1 MDRTRFSQS
10 WAPAGAGATEV
21 VEPVLGRMEWRT
33 LGVLRCVLVGTLLS
47 VLVAARLA
55 VAQPGSGPAFPSAAP
70 AFAAVPSDDAPLMDG
85 VVLGDPVWD
94 EAAPATGFRQT
105 QPDEGAPA
113 SERTEVRV
121 VFTQSTL
128 YVGVVCYDAD
138 PGSIAIAD
146 SRRDASLDDGD
157 SVQFILDTFLDR
169 QSGFVFGTSPAGQEY
184 DGQVVNAGEGRLGR
198 STTTSSGSGAGFNGN
213 WDGAWDVRTS
223 VTDVGWSAE
232 FAIPFRTLS
241 YPDREVQT
249 WGMNVQRNIRRRNE
263 IVYWAPLPRQYNLLR
278 LSMAGQL
285 SGVRPAPAV
294 RDLKI
299 VPYVAG
305 DLTRFDESRRTTAL
319 GDAGVDL
326 KYNVTPALTLDL
338 TYNTDFAQVEVDDQQ
353 INLDRFNLFFPEKR
367 PFFLENAGVF
377 SVSSIR
383 QVAGGDPAQT
393 ELFFSRRIGIGPDGR
408 EIPILGG
415 ARLSGKVSDAVSV
428 GLINM
433 QTEDSGGVT
442 PSNNFTV
449 ARAYRDLP
457 NSSQIGAIFVNR
469 QGTGALAG
477 DRDYNRTY
485 GVDGRVGL
493 GQNSQIAGFAAAT
506 DTPGL
511 EGSDHA
517 YNLAWD
523 HNSEQW
529 RFTLG
534 YVEVADNFNPEVG
547 FLKRQGFRNI
557 DSGFSFIT
565 RPRSIPWLH
574 QVRPHATFNRFWNFN
589 GFQES
594 SFLHIDN
601 DLEFADSTLI
611 KTAWNVTGEGVTEPF
626 EIAKGVW
633 VPAGVYD
640 HHEAQLT
647 YESNR
652 GAPVSWGVRARIGG
666 FFGGSRA
673 TVGPTLSVRTGDRF
687 NASVQWSRNDVD
699 LPGGHFIANLT
710 SARVAINF
718 SPRRFFMALVQY
730 NDAADLWSANL
741 RLGLLGQANT
751 GLFLV
756 YNDTRGL
763 HDMIPFGGGRSL
775 ILKYSRLFDVF
786 D

>member
-1 MDRTRFSQS
+1 MGRTIGIALGILLAVRPVGAQS
-10 WAPAGAGATEV
+10 PAGA
-21 VEPVLGRMEWRT
+21 
-33 LGVLRCVLVGTLLS
+33 
-47 VLVAARLA
+47 
-55 VAQPGSGPAFPSAAP
+55 AAP
-70 AFAAVPSDDAPLMDG
+70 PPAAPSFAAVASDEAPRLDG

-94 EAAPATGFRQT
+94 VAAPATGFRQT

-121 VFTQSTL
+121 VFTESTL
-128 YVGVVCYDAD
+128 YIGVICYDRGA
-138 PGSIAIAD
+138 GSITIAD

-157 SVQFILDTFLDR
+157 SIQIILDTFLDR

-213 WDGAWDVRTS
+213 WDGVWEVRTAVS
-223 VTDVGWSAE
+223 DVGWSAE

-241 YPDREVQT
+241 YPARGVQT
-249 WGMNVQRNIRRRNE
+249 WGVNVQRNIRRRNE

-278 LSMAGQL
+278 LSLAGQL
-285 SGVRPAPAV
+285 HGIRAPAAG
-294 RDLKI
+294 RGLKI
-299 VPYVAG
+299 VPYFAG
-305 DLTRFDESRRTTAL
+305 DLARSDERRRTTAL

-326 KYNVTPALTLDL
+326 KYAITPALTLDL
-338 TYNTDFAQVEVDDQQ
+338 TYNTDFAQVEVDQQQ

-377 SVSSIR
+377 SVSSVR
-383 QVAGGDPAQT
+383 QVAGGNPGQT
-393 ELFFSRRIGIGPDGR
+393 ELFFSRRIGIDENGR

-415 ARLSGKVSDAVSV
+415 ARLSGKLSDSVSV
-428 GLINM
+428 GVLNM
-433 QTEDSGGVT
+433 QTETVGGA
-442 PSNNFTV
+442 PANNFTV

-469 QGTGALAG
+469 QGTGALG
-477 DRDYNRTY
+477 GSGDYNRTY
-485 GVDGRVGL
+485 GLDGRAGI
-493 GQNSQIAGFAAAT
+493 GQDGQIAGFAAVT

-511 EGSDHA
+511 AGDDHA
-517 YNLAWD
+517 YNVAWD
-523 HNSEQW
+523 HNSERW

-547 FLKRQGFRNI
+547 FLRRERGFRNL

-565 RPRSIPWLH
+565 RPGGISWLQ
-574 QVRPHATFNRFWNFN
+574 QVRPHATFNRFWNFD

-601 DLEFADSTLI
+601 DLEFADSSLV
-611 KTAWNVTGEGVTEPF
+611 KTAWNVTGEGVIDAF
-626 EIAKGVW
+626 EISKGVV
-633 VPAGVYD
+633 VPTGVYD
-640 HHEAQLT
+640 HHEAQLS

-652 GAPVSWGVRARIGG
+652 GAPVSVGVRARIGG
-666 FFGGSRA
+666 FFGGRRA

-687 NASVQWSRNDVD
+687 NVSLRWSRNDVD
-699 LPGGHFIANLT
+699 LPVGHFIANLT
-710 SARVAINF
+710 SARLAYNF
-718 SPRRFFMALVQY
+718 SPRRFVQALVQY

-741 RLGLLGQANT
+741 RVGLLGQANT
-751 GLFLV
+751 GLFIV

-763 HDMIPFGGGRSL
+763 HDTIPSGGGRSL
-775 ILKYSRLFDVF
+775 ILKFSRLFDLA

>member
-1 MDRTRFSQS
+1 MTRLRVGPTTGIALAIILLAVRSVGAQS
-10 WAPAGAGATEV
+10 LAGPAAGA
-21 VEPVLGRMEWRT
+21 
-33 LGVLRCVLVGTLLS
+33 
-47 VLVAARLA
+47 A
-55 VAQPGSGPAFPSAAP
+55 VAPS
-70 AFAAVPSDDAPLMDG
+70 FAAVASDDAPGLDG
-85 VVLGDPVWD
+85 VVVGDPVWD
-94 EAAPATGFRQT
+94 AAAPATGFRQT

-121 VFTQSTL
+121 VFTESTL
-128 YVGVVCYDAD
+128 YIGVICYDRDA
-138 PGSIAIAD
+138 GSITIAD

-157 SVQFILDTFLDR
+157 SIQIILDTFLDR

-213 WDGAWDVRTS
+213 WDGVWEVRTALS
-223 VTDVGWSAE
+223 DIGWSAE

-241 YPDREVQT
+241 YPAREVQT
-249 WGMNVQRNIRRRNE
+249 WGVNVQRNIRRRNE

-278 LSMAGQL
+278 LSLAGQL
-285 SGVRPAPAV
+285 HGIRAPAAE
-294 RDLKI
+294 RGLKI
-299 VPYVAG
+299 VPYFAG
-305 DLTRFDESRRTTAL
+305 DLAHSDERRRTTAL

-326 KYNVTPALTLDL
+326 KYAVTPALTLDL
-338 TYNTDFAQVEVDDQQ
+338 TYNTDFAQVEVDQQQ

-377 SVSSIR
+377 SVSSVR
-383 QVAGGDPAQT
+383 QVAGGDPGQT
-393 ELFFSRRIGIGPDGR
+393 ELFFSRRIGIGSDGR

-415 ARLSGKVSDAVSV
+415 ARLSGKLSDSVSV
-428 GLINM
+428 GLLNM
-433 QTEDSGGVT
+433 QTETVGRT
-442 PSNNFTV
+442 PANNFTV
-449 ARAYRDLP
+449 ARSYRDLP

-469 QGTGALAG
+469 QATGMLG
-477 DRDYNRTY
+477 GSGDYNRTY
-485 GVDGRVGL
+485 GLDGRAGL
-493 GQNSQIAGFAAAT
+493 GQNGQIAGFAAVT

-511 EGSDHA
+511 VGDNHA
-517 YNLAWD
+517 YNVAWD
-523 HNSEQW
+523 HNSETW

-547 FLKRQGFRNI
+547 FLRRRGFRNL

-565 RPRSIPWLH
+565 RPRGISWLQ
-574 QVRPHATFNRFWNFN
+574 QVRPHATFNRFWNCA

-601 DLEFADSTLI
+601 DLEFADSSLV

-626 EIAKGVW
+626 EISKGVI
-633 VPAGVYD
+633 VPVGIYD
-640 HHEAQLT
+640 HNEAQLA

-652 GAPVSWGVRARIGG
+652 GAPVSLGVRARIGG
-666 FFGGSRA
+666 FFGGHRA

-687 NASVQWSRNDVD
+687 NASLQWSRNDVD

-710 SARVAINF
+710 SARVAYNF
-718 SPRRFFMALVQY
+718 SPRRFFQALVQY

-741 RLGLLGQANT
+741 RVGLLGQANT
-751 GLFLV
+751 GLFIV

-763 HDMIPFGGGRSL
+763 HDTIPSGGGRSL
-775 ILKYSRLFDVF
+775 ILKFSRLFDF
-786 D
+786 AD

>member
-1 MDRTRFSQS
+1 MTRPRAGPTTGIALAIILLAVRSVGAQS
-10 WAPAGAGATEV
+10 LAGPAAGAA
-21 VEPVLGRMEWRT
+21 
-33 LGVLRCVLVGTLLS
+33 
-47 VLVAARLA
+47 
-55 VAQPGSGPAFPSAAP
+55 AAP
-70 AFAAVPSDDAPLMDG
+70 SFAAAAGDDAPRLDG

-94 EAAPATGFRQT
+94 AAAPATGFRQT

-121 VFTQSTL
+121 VFTESTL
-128 YVGVVCYDAD
+128 YIGVICYDGDA
-138 PGSIAIAD
+138 GSITIAD

-157 SVQFILDTFLDR
+157 SIQIILDTFLDR

-213 WDGAWDVRTS
+213 WDGVWEVRTALS
-223 VTDVGWSAE
+223 DIGWSAE

-241 YPDREVQT
+241 YPAREVQT
-249 WGMNVQRNIRRRNE
+249 WGVNVQRNIRRRNE

-278 LSMAGQL
+278 LSLAGQL
-285 SGVRPAPAV
+285 HGIRAPAAE
-294 RDLKI
+294 RGLKI
-299 VPYVAG
+299 VPYFAG
-305 DLTRFDESRRTTAL
+305 DLAHSDERRRTTAL

-326 KYNVTPALTLDL
+326 KYAVTPALTLDL
-338 TYNTDFAQVEVDDQQ
+338 TYNTDFAQVEVDQQQ

-377 SVSSIR
+377 SVSSVR
-383 QVAGGDPAQT
+383 QVAGGNPGQT
-393 ELFFSRRIGIGPDGR
+393 ELFFSRRIGIGSDGR

-415 ARLSGKVSDAVSV
+415 ARLSGKLSDSVSV
-428 GLINM
+428 GLLNM
-433 QTEDSGGVT
+433 QTETVGRT
-442 PSNNFTV
+442 PANNFTV

-469 QGTGALAG
+469 QATGMLG
-477 DRDYNRTY
+477 GSGDYNRTY
-485 GVDGRVGL
+485 GLDGRAGL
-493 GQNSQIAGFAAAT
+493 GQNGQIAGFAAVT

-511 EGSDHA
+511 VGDNHA
-517 YNLAWD
+517 YNVAWD
-523 HNSEQW
+523 HNSETW

-547 FLKRQGFRNI
+547 FLRRRGFRNL

-565 RPRSIPWLH
+565 RPRGISWLQ
-574 QVRPHATFNRFWNFN
+574 QVRPHATFNRFWNFA
-589 GFQES
+589 GFEES

-601 DLEFADSTLI
+601 DLEFADSTLV

-626 EIAKGVW
+626 EISKGVI
-633 VPAGVYD
+633 VPVGVYD
-640 HHEAQLT
+640 HNEAQLA

-652 GAPVSWGVRARIGG
+652 GAPVSLGVRARIGG
-666 FFGGSRA
+666 FFGGHRA

-687 NASVQWSRNDVD
+687 NASLQWSRNDVD

-710 SARVAINF
+710 SARVAYNF
-718 SPRRFFMALVQY
+718 SPRRFFQALVQY

-741 RLGLLGQANT
+741 RVGLLGQANT
-751 GLFLV
+751 GLFIV

-763 HDMIPFGGGRSL
+763 HDTIPSGGGRSL
-775 ILKYSRLFDVF
+775 ILKFSRLFDF
-786 D
+786 AD

>member
-1 MDRTRFSQS
+1 M
-10 WAPAGAGATEV
+10 
-21 VEPVLGRMEWRT
+21 
-33 LGVLRCVLVGTLLS
+33 
-47 VLVAARLA
+47 
-55 VAQPGSGPAFPSAAP
+55 
-70 AFAAVPSDDAPLMDG
+70 
-85 VVLGDPVWD
+85 
-94 EAAPATGFRQT
+94 
-105 QPDEGAPA
+105 
-113 SERTEVRV
+113 
-121 VFTQSTL
+121 
-128 YVGVVCYDAD
+128 
-138 PGSIAIAD
+138 
-146 SRRDASLDDGD
+146 
-157 SVQFILDTFLDR
+157 
-169 QSGFVFGTSPAGQEY
+169 
-184 DGQVVNAGEGRLGR
+184 
-198 STTTSSGSGAGFNGN
+198 
-213 WDGAWDVRTS
+213 
-223 VTDVGWSAE
+223 
-232 FAIPFRTLS
+232 
-241 YPDREVQT
+241 
-249 WGMNVQRNIRRRNE
+249 
-263 IVYWAPLPRQYNLLR
+263 
-278 LSMAGQL
+278 
-285 SGVRPAPAV
+285 
-294 RDLKI
+294 
-299 VPYVAG
+299 
-305 DLTRFDESRRTTAL
+305 
-319 GDAGVDL
+319 
-326 KYNVTPALTLDL
+326 
-338 TYNTDFAQVEVDDQQ
+338 
-353 INLDRFNLFFPEKR
+353 
-367 PFFLENAGVF
+367 
-377 SVSSIR
+377 
-383 QVAGGDPAQT
+383 
-393 ELFFSRRIGIGPDGR
+393 
-408 EIPILGG
+408 
-415 ARLSGKVSDAVSV
+415 SV
-428 GLINM
+428 GLLNM
-433 QTEDSGGVT
+433 QTEETGGVT
-442 PSNNFTV
+442 PANNFTV

-457 NSSQIGAIFVNR
+457 NSSQLGAIFVNR

-477 DRDYNRTY
+477 GRDYNRTY

-493 GQNSQIAGFAAAT
+493 GQNSQIAGFAATT
-506 DTPGL
+506 DTPDL

-517 YNLAWD
+517 YNVAWD

-652 GAPVSWGVRARIGG
+652 GAPVSWGVRARVGG

-673 TVGPTLSVRTGDRF
+673 TIGPTLSVRTGDRF

-710 SARVAINF
+710 SARIAINF

-763 HDMIPFGGGRSL
+763 HDMIPFGGGRSV
-775 ILKYSRLFDVF
+775 ILKYSRMFDVF

>member
-1 MDRTRFSQS
+1 MR
-10 WAPAGAGATEV
+10 
-21 VEPVLGRMEWRT
+21 WRT
-33 LGVLRCVLVGTLLS
+33 VGIVALGVLPAAAS
-47 VLVAARLA
+47 VAAQPPLVLGGQPAAAPSLAA
-55 VAQPGSGPAFPSAAP
+55 VATQE
-70 AFAAVPSDDAPLMDG
+70 APLLDG

-94 EAAPATGFRQT
+94 GAAPATDFRQT

-113 SERTEVRV
+113 SERTEVRL
-121 VFTQSTL
+121 VFTESTL
-128 YVGVVCYDAD
+128 YVGVVCYDRN

-213 WDGAWDVRTS
+213 WDGVWDVRTS
-223 VTDVGWSAE
+223 LSDSGWSAE

-241 YPDREVQT
+241 YPARAVQT

-278 LSMAGQL
+278 LSMAGQV
-285 SGVRPAPAV
+285 SRIRPPSLG

-305 DLTRFDESRRTTAL
+305 DLTHSDERRKTTTL

-326 KYNVTPALTLDL
+326 KYNVSPALTLDL
-338 TYNTDFAQVEVDDQQ
+338 TYNTDFAQVEVDQQQ

-377 SVSSIR
+377 SVSSVR
-383 QVAGGDPAQT
+383 QVAGGNPGQT
-393 ELFFSRRIGIGPDGR
+393 ELFFSRRIGIGPGGR

-428 GLINM
+428 GLLNM
-433 QTEDSGGVT
+433 QTEGAAGVA
-442 PSNNFTV
+442 PANNFTV
-449 ARAYRDLP
+449 ARASRDLP
-457 NSSQIGAIFVNR
+457 NSSQVGAIFVNR
-469 QGTGALAG
+469 QATGALAG
-477 DRDYNRTY
+477 SRDFNRTY

-506 DTPGL
+506 ETPGL

-517 YNLAWD
+517 YNVAWD
-523 HNSEQW
+523 HNSERW

-547 FLKRQGFRNI
+547 FLRRKGFRNL

-565 RPRSIPWLH
+565 RPRGISWLH

-601 DLEFADSTLI
+601 DLEFADSSLV

-626 EIAKGVW
+626 EISKGVI
-633 VPAGVYD
+633 VPVGVYD
-640 HHEAQLT
+640 HHEAQLA

-652 GAPVSWGVRARIGG
+652 GAPVSLGVRARIGG
-666 FFGGSRA
+666 FFGGHRA

-687 NASVQWSRNDVD
+687 NASLQWSRNDVD
-699 LPGGHFIANLT
+699 LPGGQFIANLT

-741 RLGLLGQANT
+741 RVGLLGQANT

-763 HDMIPFGGGRSL
+763 HDAIPFGGGRSL
-775 ILKYSRLFDVF
+775 ILKFSRLFDMA

>member
-1 MDRTRFSQS
+1 MTRLRVGPTTGIALAIILLAVRSVGAQS
-10 WAPAGAGATEV
+10 LAGPAAGA
-21 VEPVLGRMEWRT
+21 
-33 LGVLRCVLVGTLLS
+33 
-47 VLVAARLA
+47 A
-55 VAQPGSGPAFPSAAP
+55 VAPS
-70 AFAAVPSDDAPLMDG
+70 FAAVASDDAPGLDG
-85 VVLGDPVWD
+85 VVVGDPVWD
-94 EAAPATGFRQT
+94 AAAPATGFRQT

-121 VFTQSTL
+121 VFTESTL
-128 YVGVVCYDAD
+128 YIGVICYDRDA
-138 PGSIAIAD
+138 GSITIAD

-157 SVQFILDTFLDR
+157 SIQIILDTFLDR

-213 WDGAWDVRTS
+213 WDGVWEVRTALS
-223 VTDVGWSAE
+223 DIGWSAE

-241 YPDREVQT
+241 YPAREVQT
-249 WGMNVQRNIRRRNE
+249 WGVNVQRNIRRRNE

-278 LSMAGQL
+278 LSLAGQL
-285 SGVRPAPAV
+285 HGIRAPAAE
-294 RDLKI
+294 RGLKI
-299 VPYVAG
+299 VPYFAG
-305 DLTRFDESRRTTAL
+305 DLAHSDERRRTTAL

-326 KYNVTPALTLDL
+326 KYAVTPALTLDL
-338 TYNTDFAQVEVDDQQ
+338 TYNTDFAQVEVDQQQ

-377 SVSSIR
+377 SVSSVR
-383 QVAGGDPAQT
+383 QVAGGNPGQT
-393 ELFFSRRIGIGPDGR
+393 ELFFSRRIGIGSDGR

-415 ARLSGKVSDAVSV
+415 ARLSGKLSDSVSV
-428 GLINM
+428 GLLNM
-433 QTEDSGGVT
+433 QTETVGRT
-442 PSNNFTV
+442 PANNFTV

-457 NSSQIGAIFVNR
+457 NSSQLGAIFVNR
-469 QGTGALAG
+469 QATGMLGGSG
-477 DRDYNRTY
+477 DHNRTY
-485 GVDGRVGL
+485 GLDGRAGI
-493 GQNSQIAGFAAAT
+493 GQNGQIAGFAAVT

-511 EGSDHA
+511 AGDNHA
-517 YNLAWD
+517 YNVAWD
-523 HNSEQW
+523 HNSETW

-547 FLKRQGFRNI
+547 FLRRRGFRNL

-565 RPRSIPWLH
+565 RPRGISWLQ
-574 QVRPHATFNRFWNFN
+574 QVRPHATFNRFWNFA

-601 DLEFADSTLI
+601 DLEFADSSLV

-626 EIAKGVW
+626 EISKGVI
-633 VPAGVYD
+633 VPVGIYD
-640 HHEAQLT
+640 HNEAQLA

-652 GAPVSWGVRARIGG
+652 GAPVSLGVRARIGG
-666 FFGGSRA
+666 FFGGHRA

-687 NASVQWSRNDVD
+687 NASLQWSRNDVD

-710 SARVAINF
+710 SARVAYNF
-718 SPRRFFMALVQY
+718 SPRRFFQALVQY

-741 RLGLLGQANT
+741 RVGLLGQANT
-751 GLFLV
+751 GLFIV

-763 HDMIPFGGGRSL
+763 HDTIPSGGGRSL
-775 ILKYSRLFDVF
+775 ILKFSRLFDF
-786 D
+786 AD

>member
-1 MDRTRFSQS
+1 MARRLDAAEDLAGRLLSRSTDSRRMSSVAPFGGAAVVIGILLAVQ
-10 WAPAGAGATEV
+10 PAGAQSPAGAAIPT
-21 VEPVLGRMEWRT
+21 
-33 LGVLRCVLVGTLLS
+33 
-47 VLVAARLA
+47 AAT
-55 VAQPGSGPAFPSAAP
+55 PS
-70 AFAAVPSDDAPLMDG
+70 FAAVASADPPRLDG
-85 VVLGDPVWD
+85 VVLGDPIWNA
-94 EAAPATGFRQT
+94 AAPATGFRQT

-121 VFTQSTL
+121 VFTASTL
-128 YVGVVCYDAD
+128 YIGVICHDRDA
-138 PGSIAIAD
+138 GSITIAD

-157 SVQFILDTFLDR
+157 SVQIILDTFLDR

-213 WDGAWDVRTS
+213 WDGVWEVRTS
-223 VTDVGWSAE
+223 LSDAGWSAE

-241 YPDREVQT
+241 YPVREVQT
-249 WGMNVQRNIRRRNE
+249 WGVNVQRNIRRRNE

-278 LSMAGQL
+278 LSLAGQL
-285 SGVRPAPAV
+285 SGIRPPAAE
-294 RDLKI
+294 RSLKI

-305 DLTRFDESRRTTAL
+305 DLTHSDERRRTIGL
-319 GDAGVDL
+319 GDAGIDL
-326 KYNVTPALTLDL
+326 KYAVTPALTLDL
-338 TYNTDFAQVEVDDQQ
+338 TYSTDFAQVEVDQQQ

-367 PFFLENAGVF
+367 PFFLENAGIF
-377 SVSSIR
+377 SVSSVR
-383 QVAGGDPAQT
+383 QVAGGNPGQT
-393 ELFFSRRIGIGPDGR
+393 ELFFSRGIGIGPGGR

-428 GLINM
+428 GLLNM
-433 QTEDSGGVT
+433 QTEAVDGLA
-442 PSNNFTV
+442 PANNFTV

-469 QGTGALAG
+469 QATGALAG
-477 DRDYNRTY
+477 SGDYNRTF
-485 GVDGRVGL
+485 GVDGRVGI
-493 GQNSQIAGFAAAT
+493 GPNGQIAGFAAET

-511 EGSDHA
+511 AGDDHA
-517 YNLAWD
+517 YNVAWD
-523 HNSEQW
+523 HNSERW

-547 FLKRQGFRNI
+547 FLRRRGFRNL

-565 RPRSIPWLH
+565 RPRGIPWLQ
-574 QVRPHATFNRFWNFN
+574 QVRPHATFNRFWNFA
-589 GFQES
+589 GLQES

-626 EIAKGVW
+626 EIAEGVI

-640 HHEAQLT
+640 HNEAQLA

-652 GAPVSWGVRARIGG
+652 GAPVSLGVRARIGG
-666 FFGGSRA
+666 FFGGHRA

-687 NASVQWSRNDVD
+687 NASVQWSRNDID

-710 SARVAINF
+710 SARIAINF

-741 RLGLLGQANT
+741 RVGLLGQANT
-751 GLFLV
+751 GLFIV

-763 HDMIPFGGGRSL
+763 HDTIPSGGGRSL
-775 ILKYSRLFDVF
+775 ILKFSRLFDLH
-786 D
+786 

>member
-1 MDRTRFSQS
+1 MALR
-10 WAPAGAGATEV
+10 AIG
-21 VEPVLGRMEWRT
+21 VL
-33 LGVLRCVLVGTLLS
+33 LGVL
-47 VLVAARLA
+47 LA
-55 VAQPGSGPAFPSAAP
+55 VRPAWAQPRTGAADLPAP
-70 AFAAVPSDDAPLMDG
+70 APSFAAVGSEESPLLDG

-94 EAAPATGFRQT
+94 GVAPATGFRQT

-128 YVGVVCYDAD
+128 YIGVVCYDRD
-138 PGSIAIAD
+138 PASIAIAD

-213 WDGAWDVRTS
+213 WDGVWDVRTS
-223 VTDVGWSAE
+223 VSDVGWSAE

-241 YPDREVQT
+241 YPARGIQT

-278 LSMAGQL
+278 LSLAGQV
-285 SGVRPAPAV
+285 SEIRPPSV
-294 RDLKI
+294 GRDLKI
-299 VPYVAG
+299 VPYLAG
-305 DLTRFDESRRTTAL
+305 DLTRSDERRRTTTL

-326 KYNVTPALTLDL
+326 KYNPSPALTLDL
-338 TYNTDFAQVEVDDQQ
+338 TYNTDFAQVEVDQQQ

-377 SVSSIR
+377 SVSSVR
-383 QVAGGDPAQT
+383 QVAGGNPGQT
-393 ELFFSRRIGIGPDGR
+393 ELFFSRRIGIGPGGR

-428 GLINM
+428 GLLNM
-433 QTEDSGGVT
+433 QTEEVAGVA
-442 PSNNFTV
+442 PANNFTV

-457 NSSQIGAIFVNR
+457 NSSQVGAIFVNR
-469 QGTGALAG
+469 QATGALAG
-477 DRDYNRTY
+477 SRDFNRTY

-511 EGSDHA
+511 EGSNHA
-517 YNLAWD
+517 YNAAWD
-523 HNSEQW
+523 HNSERW

-547 FLKRQGFRNI
+547 FLRRKGFRNL

-565 RPRSIPWLH
+565 RPRGIPWLH
-574 QVRPHATFNRFWNFN
+574 QVRPHATFNRFWNFR

-601 DLEFADSTLI
+601 DLEFADSTLV

-626 EIAKGVW
+626 EISKGVI

-640 HHEAQLT
+640 HNEAQLA

-652 GAPVSWGVRARIGG
+652 GAPVSLGVRARIGG
-666 FFGGSRA
+666 FFGGHRA

-699 LPGGHFIANLT
+699 LPGGQFIANLT
-710 SARVAINF
+710 SARVAVNF
-718 SPRRFFMALVQY
+718 SPRRFFMALVQH

-741 RLGLLGQANT
+741 RVGLLGQANT
-751 GLFLV
+751 GLFIV

-763 HDMIPFGGGRSL
+763 HDAIPFGGGRSL
-775 ILKYSRLFDVF
+775 ILKFSRLFDMS

>member
-1 MDRTRFSQS
+1 MGWRIFCVLCSILLGALIAGR
-10 WAPAGAGATEV
+10 PAGAQSAGA
-21 VEPVLGRMEWRT
+21 P
-33 LGVLRCVLVGTLLS
+33 
-47 VLVAARLA
+47 
-55 VAQPGSGPAFPSAAP
+55 PAAAP
-70 AFAAVPSDDAPLMDG
+70 AFAAVASEDAPLLDG
-85 VVLGDPVWD
+85 VVLGDPAWD

-121 VFTQSTL
+121 VFTERTL
-128 YVGVVCYDAD
+128 YVGVVCYDTD

-157 SVQFILDTFLDR
+157 TVQFILDTFLDG

-213 WDGAWDVRTS
+213 WDGVWDVRTS
-223 VTDVGWSAE
+223 VSDVGWSAE

-241 YPDREVQT
+241 YPDRETQA

-285 SGVRPAPAV
+285 SGVRPAPAG

-299 VPYVAG
+299 VPYVSG
-305 DLTRFDESRRTTAL
+305 DMTRSDTRRRTTAL
-319 GDAGVDL
+319 GDAGVDV
-326 KYNVTPALTLDL
+326 KYNATPALTLDL
-338 TYNTDFAQVEVDDQQ
+338 TYNTDFAQVEVDQQQ

-377 SVSSIR
+377 SVSSVR

-415 ARLSGKVSDAVSV
+415 ARLSGKVSDTVSV
-428 GLINM
+428 GLLNM
-433 QTEDSGGVT
+433 QTEETGGVT

-469 QGTGALAG
+469 QATGGLAG
-477 DRDYNRTY
+477 NRDYNRTY
-485 GVDGRVGL
+485 AVDGKVGL
-493 GQNSQIAGFAAAT
+493 GQNSQVAGFAAAT

-511 EGSDHA
+511 RGSDHA

-534 YVEVADNFNPEVG
+534 YVEVGDNFNPEVG
-547 FLKRQGFRNI
+547 FLRREEGFRNI
-557 DSGFSFIT
+557 DSGFSYIT
-565 RPRSIPWLH
+565 RPRGIPWLH

-611 KTAWNVTGEGVTEPF
+611 KTAWNVIGEGVTQPF

-633 VPAGVYD
+633 VPPGMYD
-640 HHEAQLT
+640 HHEAQLA

-652 GAPVSWGVRARIGG
+652 GAPVSVGVRARIGG
-666 FFGGSRA
+666 FFGGSRS
-673 TVGPTLSVRTGDRF
+673 TIGPTFSVRTGDRF
-687 NASVQWSRNDVD
+687 NASMQWSRNDVD

-710 SARVAINF
+710 SARIAINF

-751 GLFLV
+751 GLFIV

-763 HDMIPFGGGRSL
+763 HDAIPFGGGRSL

>member
-1 MDRTRFSQS
+1 MR
-10 WAPAGAGATEV
+10 AIGV
-21 VEPVLGRMEWRT
+21 VLGM
-33 LGVLRCVLVGTLLS
+33 L
-47 VLVAARLA
+47 LA
-55 VAQPGSGPAFPSAAP
+55 VAPAAAQPAAG
-70 AFAAVPSDDAPLMDG
+70 ADAARADAPSFTAVASQDPPRLDG
-85 VVLGDPVWD
+85 VVLGDPVW
-94 EAAPATGFRQT
+94 EQAPPATGFRQT

-121 VFTQSTL
+121 VFTESTL
-128 YVGVVCYDAD
+128 YVGVVCYDRD

-213 WDGAWDVRTS
+213 WDGAWEVRTS
-223 VTDVGWSAE
+223 LSDVGWSAE
-232 FAIPFRTLS
+232 FAIPFRTLN
-241 YPDREVQT
+241 YPGRAVQA

-278 LSMAGQL
+278 LSMAGRV
-285 SGVRPAPAV
+285 SGLRPPPTG
-294 RDLKI
+294 RGLKL
-299 VPYVAG
+299 VPYVIG
-305 DLTRFDESRRTTAL
+305 DLTRSDERRRTTAL

-326 KYNVTPALTLDL
+326 KYNATPALTLDL
-338 TYNTDFAQVEVDDQQ
+338 TYNTDFAQVEVDEQQ

-377 SVSSIR
+377 SVSSVR
-383 QVAGGDPAQT
+383 QVAGANPAQT

-408 EIPILGG
+408 EIPILAG
-415 ARLSGKVSDAVSV
+415 ARLSGKVSDSVSV
-428 GLINM
+428 GLLNM
-433 QTEDSGGVT
+433 QTEEVAGVS
-442 PSNNFTV
+442 PANNFTV

-469 QGTGALAG
+469 QATGALAG
-477 DRDYNRTY
+477 SRDFNRTY

-493 GQNSQIAGFAAAT
+493 GQNSQIAGFAAET

-511 EGSDHA
+511 DGRDHA

-523 HNSEQW
+523 HNSERW

-547 FLKRQGFRNI
+547 FLRRQGFRNI
-557 DSGFSFIT
+557 DSGFSFIA
-565 RPRSIPWLH
+565 RPSSISWLH
-574 QVRPHATFNRFWNFN
+574 QVRPHATFNRFWNFS

-601 DLEFADSTLI
+601 DLEFADSSLV

-626 EIAKGVW
+626 EISTGVI

-640 HHEAQLT
+640 HHEAQLA

-652 GAPVSWGVRARIGG
+652 GAPVSLGVRVRVGG
-666 FFGGSRA
+666 FFGGRRA
-673 TVGPTLSVRTGDRF
+673 AVGPTLRVRSGDRF
-687 NASVQWSRNDVD
+687 NASLQWSRNDVD
-699 LPGGHFIANLT
+699 LPGGQFIANLT
-710 SARVAINF
+710 SARVAVNF

-730 NDAADLWSANL
+730 NDAAGLWSANL
-741 RLGLLGQANT
+741 RVGLLGQANT
-751 GLFLV
+751 GLFIV

-763 HDMIPFGGGRSL
+763 HDAIPFGGGRSL
-775 ILKYSRLFDVF
+775 ILKFSRLFDLA

>member
-1 MDRTRFSQS
+1 MRAVGIVLGTLLAV
-10 WAPAGAGATEV
+10 APAAAQPGAGAA
-21 VEPVLGRMEWRT
+21 
-33 LGVLRCVLVGTLLS
+33 
-47 VLVAARLA
+47 AARA
-55 VAQPGSGPAFPSAAP
+55 EAPS
-70 AFAAVPSDDAPLMDG
+70 FAAVASQDPPRLDG
-85 VVLGDPVWD
+85 VVLGDPVW
-94 EAAPATGFRQT
+94 EQAPPATGFRQT

-121 VFTQSTL
+121 VFTESTL
-128 YVGVVCYDAD
+128 YVGIVCYDRD

-213 WDGAWDVRTS
+213 WDGAWEVRTS
-223 VTDVGWSAE
+223 LSDAGWSAE

-241 YPDREVQT
+241 YPGRAVQT

-285 SGVRPAPAV
+285 SGLRPPPAG
-294 RDLKI
+294 RGLEL
-299 VPYVAG
+299 VPYVIG
-305 DLTRFDESRRTTAL
+305 DLTRGDERRRTTAL

-338 TYNTDFAQVEVDDQQ
+338 TYNTDFAQVEVDEQQ

-377 SVSSIR
+377 SVSSVR
-383 QVAGGDPAQT
+383 QVAGANPAQT

-408 EIPILGG
+408 EIPILAG
-415 ARLSGKVSDAVSV
+415 ARLSGKVSDTVSV
-428 GLINM
+428 GLLNM
-433 QTEDSGGVT
+433 QTEEVAGVS
-442 PSNNFTV
+442 PANNFTV
-449 ARAYRDLP
+449 ARAYHDLP

-469 QGTGALAG
+469 QATGALAG
-477 DRDYNRTY
+477 SRDFNRTY
-485 GVDGRVGL
+485 GVDGRIGL
-493 GQNSQIAGFAAAT
+493 GQNSQIAGFAAET
-506 DTPGL
+506 DTPGR
-511 EGSDHA
+511 EGRDHA

-523 HNSEQW
+523 HNSERW

-547 FLKRQGFRNI
+547 FLRRQGFRNI
-557 DSGFSFIT
+557 DSGFSFIA
-565 RPRSIPWLH
+565 RPSGISWLH
-574 QVRPHATFNRFWNFN
+574 QVRPHATFNRFWNFS

-601 DLEFADSTLI
+601 DLEFADSSLV
-611 KTAWNVTGEGVTEPF
+611 KTAWNVTGEGVTEAF
-626 EIAKGVW
+626 EISKGVI

-640 HHEAQLT
+640 HHEAQLA

-652 GAPVSWGVRARIGG
+652 GAPVSLGVRVRAGG
-666 FFGGSRA
+666 FFGGRRA
-673 TVGPTLSVRTGDRF
+673 TVGPTLSVRSGDRF
-687 NASVQWSRNDVD
+687 NASLQWSRNDVD
-699 LPGGHFIANLT
+699 LPGGQFIANLT
-710 SARVAINF
+710 SARVAVNF

-741 RLGLLGQANT
+741 RVGLLGQANT
-751 GLFLV
+751 GLFIV

-763 HDMIPFGGGRSL
+763 HDAIPAGGGRSL
-775 ILKYSRLFDVF
+775 ILKFSRLFDLA

>member
-1 MDRTRFSQS
+1 MIGAPAFWGDGVRVGRTIGIAVVILLAVRPVGAQS
-10 WAPAGAGATEV
+10 PAGA
-21 VEPVLGRMEWRT
+21 
-33 LGVLRCVLVGTLLS
+33 
-47 VLVAARLA
+47 AAL
-55 VAQPGSGPAFPSAAP
+55 PPAAP
-70 AFAAVPSDDAPLMDG
+70 SFAAVASEEAPRLDG
-85 VVLGDPVWD
+85 VVLGDPVW
-94 EAAPATGFRQT
+94 EAAAPASGFRQT

-121 VFTQSTL
+121 VFTESTL
-128 YVGVVCYDAD
+128 YIGVICYDRNA
-138 PGSIAIAD
+138 GSITIAD

-157 SVQFILDTFLDR
+157 SVQIILDTFLDQ

-213 WDGAWDVRTS
+213 WDGVWEVRTALS
-223 VTDVGWSAE
+223 DIGWSAE

-241 YPDREVQT
+241 YPAREVQT
-249 WGMNVQRNIRRRNE
+249 WGVNVQRNIRRRNE

-278 LSMAGQL
+278 LSLAGQL
-285 SGVRPAPAV
+285 HGIEAPAAE
-294 RDLKI
+294 RGLKI
-299 VPYVAG
+299 VPYFAG
-305 DLTRFDESRRTTAL
+305 DLAHSDERRRTTAL

-326 KYNVTPALTLDL
+326 KYAITPALTLDL
-338 TYNTDFAQVEVDDQQ
+338 TYNTDFAQVEVDQQQ

-377 SVSSIR
+377 SVSSVR
-383 QVAGGDPAQT
+383 QVAGGNPGQT
-393 ELFFSRRIGIGPDGR
+393 ELFFSRRIGIGSDGR

-415 ARLSGKVSDAVSV
+415 ARLSGKLSDSVSV
-428 GLINM
+428 GLLNM
-433 QTEDSGGVT
+433 QTETVGRT
-442 PSNNFTV
+442 PANNFTV

-469 QGTGALAG
+469 QATGMLG
-477 DRDYNRTY
+477 GSGDYNRTY
-485 GVDGRVGL
+485 GLDGRAGL
-493 GQNSQIAGFAAAT
+493 GQNGQIAGFAAVT

-511 EGSDHA
+511 VGDNHA
-517 YNLAWD
+517 YNVAWD
-523 HNSEQW
+523 HNSETW

-547 FLKRQGFRNI
+547 FLRRRGFRNL

-565 RPRSIPWLH
+565 RPRGISWLQ
-574 QVRPHATFNRFWNFN
+574 QVRPHATFNRFWNFA

-601 DLEFADSTLI
+601 DLEFADSSLV

-626 EIAKGVW
+626 EISKGVI
-633 VPAGVYD
+633 VPVGVYD
-640 HHEAQLT
+640 HNEAQLA

-652 GAPVSWGVRARIGG
+652 GAPVSLGVRARIGG
-666 FFGGSRA
+666 FFGGHRA

-687 NASVQWSRNDVD
+687 NASLQWSRNDVD

-710 SARVAINF
+710 SARVAYNF
-718 SPRRFFMALVQY
+718 SPRRFFQALVQY

-741 RLGLLGQANT
+741 RVGLLGQANT
-751 GLFLV
+751 GLFIV

-763 HDMIPFGGGRSL
+763 HDTIPSGGGRSL
-775 ILKYSRLFDVF
+775 ILKFSRLFDF
-786 D
+786 AD